1 MFNISLFPHIFI
13 YLLVALTFIDKYT
26 QIPRLLAPISN
37 CITSLMELHMQ
48 GMNRDKQTEVMDKNL
63 HLLDHYIKEEWGCVD
78 GVILQILSDFYKHG
92 FDGSGMLYGHI
103 CWNSIYIYVFM
114 YIMYR

>member
-1 MFNISLFPHIFI
+1 MLDSWCVSI
-13 YLLVALTFIDKYT
+13 ALTFIDKYT

-37 CITSLMELHMQ
+37 CIHSLMELHAQ
-48 GMNRDKQTEVMDKNL
+48 GLSRDKAAPEQDMNL

-92 FDGSGMLYGHI
+92 FDGSGM
-103 CWNSIYIYVFM
+103 
-114 YIMYR
+114 